1 MPRQAGPERGEGM
14 KVSIIVP
21 VYYGRKYIKEII
33 GMAERNSAQIDGRR
47 SLCLSTTARRSRLMI
62 SVSAAE

>member
-33 GMAERNSAQIDGRR
+33 GMAERNSAQIDG
-47 SLCLSTTARRSRLMI
+47 
-62 SVSAAE
+62 AAELVFVNDSPDRKSVV